1 MVPGERMCSLDL
13 PTACTGRN
21 SAARSSGSRAI
32 TASIM
37 PWPMMVSVETARCGP
52 CCSIAAIGKTTMV
65 FSASSPAKSSVVNSS
80 QWILRILEPYH
91 RGANLGDE
99 RLALILA
106 RDVHV
111 IQRKIIDLRAVRK
124 AWHVA
129 RHDLP
134 RRIADQK
141 RVPPRPAVGRDCRDT
156 LQVRQQRDCLVGVRQ
171 IEGDTRHQQPI
182 HPAFEHRGRTERPD
196 GKLDHQSVRL
206 AQAAYVISN
215 ARLVFVEI
223 VIVAPLLRVHHRIEF

>member
-21 SAARSSGSRAI
+21 SVERSSGSRAI

-91 RGANLGDE
+91 RGAHLGDE

-111 IQRKIIDLRAVRK
+111 IERIVIDLRAVGEAR
-124 AWHVA
+124 HVA
-129 RHDLP
+129 RHDPL
-134 RRIADQK
+134 RRVPDQQ
-141 RVPPRPAVGRDCRDT
+141 RIPPRPAVG
-156 LQVRQQRDCLVGVRQ
+156 G
-171 IEGDTRHQQPI
+171 
-182 HPAFEHRGRTERPD
+182 
-196 GKLDHQSVRL
+196 
-206 AQAAYVISN
+206 
-215 ARLVFVEI
+215 
-223 VIVAPLLRVHHRIEF
+223 